1 MNPHRF
7 GAAVPRTCLSAAN
20 HSFALHALKN
30 LPVGPEIPG
39 GRGTDRRLVRL
50 VLVQDGSFDES
61 PPPRSR

>member
-1 MNPHRF
+1 MNSHRF

-30 LPVGPEIPG
+30 LLESRAIPE
-39 GRGTDRRLVRL
+39 GRVWL
-50 VLVQDGSFDES
+50 VLGQADSFDDS

>member
-20 HSFALHALKN
+20 HSFALHTLKN
-30 LPVGPEIPG
+30 LPASPAIPG
-39 GRGTDRRLVRL
+39 GRVWL
-50 VLVQDGSFDES
+50 VLVQPESFDES

>member
-30 LPVGPEIPG
+30 LLEARDSRWARLAGFG
-39 GRGTDRRLVRL
+39 SGRFFRRIATIT
-50 VLVQDGSFDES
+50 
-61 PPPRSR
+61 

>member
-30 LPVGPEIPG
+30 LPVGLAITG
-39 GRGTDRRLVRL
+39 GRVWL
-50 VLVQDGSFDES
+50 VLVQPESFDES

>member
-30 LPVGPEIPG
+30 LPVCPAIPG
-39 GRGTDRRLVRL
+39 GRVWP
-50 VLVQDGSFDES
+50 VLVQAGSFDES
-61 PPPRSR
+61 PPPRNR